1 MKLNN
6 QSGFSLV
13 ELLVVVALLGI
24 LSTMAVPSYK
34 SFKARA
40 LRQGGLKML
49 ETYYV
54 AAHATRAEF
63 NVFPG
68 DLVQTGFQPTGIQN
82 YRLRAANG
90 TEIPDIPNDDACF
103 NSGNICT
110 CGGACPDYRT
120 WTEDP
125 TGAVGISIGHVE
137 VGGGPC
143 STLPAPYTTDDEFT
157 VGVGS
162 VVNTSAT
169 RMDRVFMNH
178 LKQVEVCSD
187 GTK

>member
-1 MKLNN
+1 MKYNN
-6 QSGFSLV
+6 QSGFSLI
-13 ELLVVVALLGI
+13 ELLVVVALIGI
-24 LSTMAVPSYK
+24 LSTMAIPSYK
-34 SFKARA
+34 SFKGRA

-54 AAHATRAEF
+54 AAHATRTEF

-68 DLVQTGFQPTGIQN
+68 DLVQTGFQPAGVQN
-82 YRLRAANG
+82 YRLRASNG
-90 TEIPDIPNDDACF
+90 TEIIEIPNDDACY
-103 NSGNICT
+103 NSGNICN
-110 CGGACPDYRT
+110 CGGTCPDYRT

-125 TGAVGISIGHVE
+125 TGSVGVAIGHVE

-143 STLPAPYTTDDEFT
+143 VAMPGTYTTDDEFV
-157 VGVGS
+157 VGVAS

-169 RMDRVFMNH
+169 TMDRVFMNH
-178 LKQVEVCSD
+178 LKQVEVCLD